1 MWYGKDEGMNYYF
14 PIEESMY
21 SEKNTDTKA
30 VINQII
36 SRYRGDNPEVP
47 VTYHL
52 YPKENFHI
60 TEDYID
66 EIKIHE
72 KFPEMENESYAY
84 AWAELEAVAEGPFH
98 LRLGVYGPVF
108 LYVNGELV
116 YRSTLYSERFSEA
129 LLDVA
134 IPLKKGCN
142 SLLFLCIKT
151 PIGCGI
157 RIGSSSYKGRRI
169 QFFAPTK
176 ERKGMGGFIYS
187 EPVKSPLDTLPNLW
201 DLEQTTDITW
211 YPKLHYTYEEEQSLP
226 TERIF
231 KDLSKK
237 YLVYTMLEEKQDGM
251 VTITGQVAGKGKLYI
266 KALNHREQEQFQEQ
280 GQLQELEQFQEQEV
294 SEEFS
299 HKVYMKEG
307 KYQIILFGEKP
318 IFTLENSVCPV
329 VLQGG
334 HWEENK
340 KLHYLYAGPFDSI
353 DKEELLKY
361 IEVRT
366 PMMTEQGPDFWY
378 VDKKAC
384 RIRPY
389 NEKVNFGE
397 WSYPL
402 GVTLY
407 GMLEGGR
414 IFEEKDT
421 ISYVGNHFKKAAGFY
436 EYCMWDKSEYGA
448 APFHNQI
455 TTIDCLDDCGS
466 FGSAMLEY
474 KKDNNLPEGEKIVK
488 VIADFMKN
496 EQCRL
501 PDGTFYRDFCY
512 LPIMDKTM
520 WADDM
525 YMSIPFLCRYYL
537 KTGDMSYL
545 DDVIH
550 QVLMYEHYLYMPES
564 QIMSHIYDVK
574 YKLQTK
580 VPWGR
585 GNGWTIF
592 SIAELLEVL
601 PTTHP
606 RYQDILEIYRR
617 LCRGFLPLQDK
628 EGMWHQVLTMPE
640 SYPETS
646 CTAMFIYAFS
656 KGVRYGWFED
666 SSPYK
671 EAAKMGW
678 EALCKIS
685 IDHLGNIFGV
695 CRGSGYSFSKEYY
708 ANDLTWNINDN
719 HGTGIVIL
727 AGVEVEKMM
736 RREED
741 EA

>member
-1 MWYGKDEGMNYYF
+1 MNNYF

-21 SEKNTDTKA
+21 SEKNSNTKA
-30 VINQII
+30 VIKQII

-47 VTYHL
+47 VSYHI

-60 TEDYID
+60 TEDYIE

-84 AWAELEAVAEGPFH
+84 AWAELEAVQEGPFH

-151 PIGCGI
+151 PLGCGI
-157 RIGSSSYKGRRI
+157 RIGSSSFKGRRI
-169 QFFAPTK
+169 QFFAPTR

-187 EPVKSPLDTLPNLW
+187 EPVKSPLATLPNLW
-201 DLEQTTDITW
+201 DLEKTMDINW
-211 YPKLHYTYEEEQSLP
+211 YPKVNYTYEEEKGLP
-226 TERIF
+226 IERIF

-237 YLVYTMLEEKQDGM
+237 YLVYTLLDEKKDGM
-251 VTITGQVAGKGKLYI
+251 LTITGQVTGKGILYI
-266 KALNHREQEQFQEQ
+266 KPLNYRGEK
-280 GQLQELEQFQEQEV
+280 LQEQEV
-294 SEEFS
+294 SEAFS
-299 HKVYMKEG
+299 HKLNMKAG
-307 KYQIILFGEKP
+307 KYQIVLFGKNP
-318 IFTLENSVCPV
+318 IITLENVVCPV

-334 HWEENK
+334 HWDEDK
-340 KLHYLYAGPFDSI
+340 KLRYLYAGPFASMNKDN
-353 DKEELLKY
+353 LLEY
-361 IEVRT
+361 LDVRT
-366 PMMTEQGPDFWY
+366 PLMTEQGFDFWY
-378 VDKKAC
+378 VDKKSC

-414 IFEEKDT
+414 IFEDKDIVT
-421 ISYVGNHFKKAAGFY
+421 YVGNHLKKAAGFY

-455 TTIDCLDDCGS
+455 TTLDCLDDCGS
-466 FGSAMLEY
+466 FGSVMLEY

-488 VIADFMKN
+488 VIAEFMKN

-537 KTGDMSYL
+537 KTGEASYL

-550 QVLMYEHYLYMPES
+550 QVMRYYHYLYMPEN
-564 QIMSHIYDVK
+564 QVMSHIYDVK

-585 GNGWTIF
+585 GNGWVIF

-601 PTTHP
+601 PMTHP
-606 RYQDILEIYRR
+606 RFDDILAIYRK
-617 LCRGFLPLQDK
+617 LCRGYVALQDN

-656 KGVRYGWFED
+656 KGARHGWFEEPT
-666 SSPYK
+666 PYK
-671 EAAKMGW
+671 EAAYKGW

-685 IDHLGNIFGV
+685 IDNLGNIFGV

-727 AGVEVEKMM
+727 AGVEVERLM
-736 RREED
+736 RSEEN
-741 EA
+741 EAKI